1 MPVDLGD
8 PEWFVTVADVD
19 TPESLTQWAGRFVGV
34 PHGVP
39 LPPDGKIDSI
49 TVSGL
54 TLWGYLRTNPNN
66 GIREWVIAA
75 PVNPNVTAVNAI
87 PSRGEWTDLSA
98 RGTYYAIGQALLG
111 FGVSGPDLR
120 TGLKNLYD
128 AANADLLAAIAAGH
142 IPVPPGPVQP

>member
-1 MPVDLGD
+1 MPIDLGD
-8 PEWFVTVADVD
+8 PEWFVTVADAD
-19 TPESLTQWAGRFVGV
+19 TPQSLVQWAGRFVGV
-34 PHGVP
+34 PQGVP

-54 TLWGYLRTNPNN
+54 TLWGYLRTNQTN

-75 PVNPNVTAVNAI
+75 PVNPNIAAVNAI
-87 PSRGEWTDLSA
+87 PSRGEWTDLTA

-120 TGLKNLYD
+120 SGLKALHD
-128 AANADLLAAIAAGH
+128 AAIADFTAAVAAGH
-142 IPVPPGPVQP
+142 IPVPPGPGA